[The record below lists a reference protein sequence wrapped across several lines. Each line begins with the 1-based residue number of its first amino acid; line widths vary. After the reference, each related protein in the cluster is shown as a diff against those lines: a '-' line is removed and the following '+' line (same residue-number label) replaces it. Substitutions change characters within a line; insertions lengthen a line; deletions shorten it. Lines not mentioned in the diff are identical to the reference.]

1 MYLTMEQYFVSDALV
16 KYLIRKG
23 EFPCMLIRFWREFYL
38 RFWQKLYL
46 QFYGLFGKAVS
57 DYQQKNKI
65 GGLFNEQNCIS
76 RTSYRGTYIFA

>member
-1 MYLTMEQYFVSDALV
+1 MYLTMEQYFASNALV

-46 QFYGLFGKAVS
+46 QFYGLFGKVVS
-57 DYQQKNKI
+57 DCEANQKNDNQTKK
-65 GGLFNEQNCIS
+65 
-76 RTSYRGTYIFA
+76 

>member
-1 MYLTMEQYFVSDALV
+1 MYLMMEQYFVSNALA

-23 EFPCMLIRFWREFYL
+23 EFPCMLIRFWRGFYL

-57 DYQQKNKI
+57 DYKQKK
-65 GGLFNEQNCIS
+65 QNRRI
-76 RTSYRGTYIFA
+76 IQ

>member
-1 MYLTMEQYFVSDALV
+1 MYLRMEQYFVSNALV

-23 EFPCMLIRFWREFYL
+23 EFPCMLIRFWPVLYL
-38 RFWQKLYL
+38 RLWQKLYL

-65 GGLFNEQNCIS
+65 GGFFNEQNCIS
-76 RTSYRGTYIFA
+76 RNCS